1 MPPCID
7 IYAITNRRD
16 LETINRFI
24 DTYVDRTASE
34 DRDDEQLMMLPLG
47 KGAEIKSLND
57 YDWEPAKTL
66 SNIVQRG
73 LDHPRRSFTVYL
85 VPSRPG
91 INRVILSFTTD
102 DQLVLGLSIDDA
114 TELPENSE
122 LAKQALFNLARE
134 YNSHLGTIAV
144 EQPPPK
150 SEEDFLKDMKMAH
163 TIYSQAFDS

>member
-7 IYAITNRRD
+7 IYAITNHRD
-16 LETINRFI
+16 LGTINGFL
-24 DTYVDRTASE
+24 DTYVNRAASE
-34 DRDDEQLMMLPLG
+34 DRGDEELMMLPLDQG
-47 KGAEIKSLND
+47 TGIRSLDD

-85 VPSRPG
+85 VSSRPE
-91 INRVILSFTTD
+91 IHKVILSFTTD
-102 DQLVLGLSIDDA
+102 DQLVLGISLDDA
-114 TELPENSE
+114 TESADNSE
-122 LAKQALFNLARE
+122 LAKQALFDLATE
-134 YNSHLGTIAV
+134 YNCYLGTIAV

-150 SEEDFLKDMKMAH
+150 SEGDFLKEMKMAH